1 MARKKV
7 TDEQPKK
14 ESLAKREQT
23 LDKLFAELSEQ
34 SGVIAGSP
42 ARVKAVR
49 DRMTFKYIPTPVPA
63 LNEALGEGLPRGHMT
78 LIAGR
83 SDSGKTGFCLNT
95 IGDAMKRDKDFIAL
109 WVESE
114 DSIDI
119 DQVAALYGIDLD
131 RFYCVSTTDPVTKKQ
146 SFGAEAIG
154 DAIIKI
160 LREVN
165 MDICVIN
172 SLKMLVPMKE
182 TTKNMDEDTIAL
194 QARFNAKLMKKLIP
208 LCAQRDTAMVIIQ
221 HYTTNM
227 AAGLYGNPEMIGGG
241 KAIRYNNMATLE
253 FSTLKLDDGDPVTPD
268 EGMKIKVRITKN
280 HCVIDRNPR
289 ADIVYYIEYGKGVEK
304 YITTLNQLIKK
315 GIIQQHGS
323 WLSVDDADGNKDPNM
338 SWQGRNRFKQDM
350 IDNPVKFDTLC
361 AMLDGETGDVIPLS
375 AEENAALDNAELELS
390 SEMSETEEVDV
401 DE

>member
-49 DRMTFKYIPTPVPA
+49 DRMTFKYISTPVPA
-63 LNEALGEGLPRGHMT
+63 LNEALGGGLPRGHMT

-83 SDSGKTGFCLNT
+83 SDSGKTAFCLNT

-146 SFGAEAIG
+146 SFGAEAIEK
-154 DAIIKI
+154 AILDVNSTAAKI
-160 LREVN
+160 AGRK
-165 MDICVIN
+165 N
-172 SLKMLVPMKE
+172 SAIV
-182 TTKNMDEDTIAL
+182 AL
-194 QARFNAKLMKKLIP
+194 QTLSI
-208 LCAQRDTAMVIIQ
+208 
-221 HYTTNM
+221 
-227 AAGLYGNPEMIGGG
+227 GL
-241 KAIRYNNMATLE
+241 
-253 FSTLKLDDGDPVTPD
+253 F
-268 EGMKIKVRITKN
+268 EGYKR
-280 HCVIDRNPR
+280 
-289 ADIVYYIEYGKGVEK
+289 
-304 YITTLNQLIKK
+304 
-315 GIIQQHGS
+315 
-323 WLSVDDADGNKDPNM
+323 
-338 SWQGRNRFKQDM
+338 
-350 IDNPVKFDTLC
+350 
-361 AMLDGETGDVIPLS
+361 
-375 AEENAALDNAELELS
+375 
-390 SEMSETEEVDV
+390 
-401 DE
+401 